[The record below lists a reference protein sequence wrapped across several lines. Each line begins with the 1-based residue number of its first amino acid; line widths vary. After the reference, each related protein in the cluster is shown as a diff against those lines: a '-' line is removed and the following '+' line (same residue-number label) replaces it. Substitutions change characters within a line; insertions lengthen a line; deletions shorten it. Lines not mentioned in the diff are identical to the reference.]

1 MKQREP
7 NLGATAR
14 LTENDYFKLA
24 AVAVATAS
32 VGGPVA
38 VDPDVADAMG
48 AFDEPALSLDD
59 ALDSLFDGV
68 DPTALNEV
76 KGNG

>member
-38 VDPDVADAMG
+38 VRI
-48 AFDEPALSLDD
+48 
-59 ALDSLFDGV
+59 
-68 DPTALNEV
+68 TH
-76 KGNG
+76 